1 MTKAEAYEKAW
12 RLGYEGNFSL
22 VDQIY
27 HPQYSAFE
35 DTTGITAKFE
45 DDITVVLSLSS
56 TVVIGP
62 YKCLSESEDHLRIQA
77 YSMFKEVEIFRSF
90 TTYATYKEGKIIT
103 QKTASEELDYD
114 PSEGQDWNWDDY
126 Q

>member
-12 RLGYEGNFSL
+12 RLGYKGDFSL
-22 VDQIY
+22 ADQIY
-27 HPQYSAFE
+27 HPQYSTFE
-35 DTTGITAKFE
+35 DTTGIKANLE
-45 DDITVVLSLSS
+45 DDKTVVLSFSS

-62 YKCLSESEDHLRIQA
+62 YKCLSESEDHLSIQA
-77 YSMFKEVEIFRSF
+77 YSMFKGVEIFRSF

-103 QKTASEELDYD
+103 QKTASEELDFD
-114 PSEGQDWNWDDY
+114 PSKGQDWNWDDY

>member
-12 RLGYEGNFSL
+12 RLGYKGDFSL

-35 DTTGITAKFE
+35 DTTGITANLE
-45 DDITVVLSLSS
+45 DDKTVVLSLSS

>member
-1 MTKAEAYEKAW
+1 MTKAEASEKAW
-12 RLGYEGNFSL
+12 RLGYKGDFSI

-27 HPQYSAFE
+27 HLQYSAFE
-35 DTTGITAKFE
+35 DTTGITANLE
-45 DDITVVLSLSS
+45 DDKTVDLSLSS
-56 TVVIGP
+56 AVVIGP
-62 YKCLSESEDHLRIQA
+62 YKCVSESEDHLSIQA

-90 TTYATYKEGKIIT
+90 TTYAAYEEGKIIT

-114 PSEGQDWNWDDY
+114 PSEGQDWNWEDY

>member
-12 RLGYEGNFSL
+12 RLGYKGDFSL

-35 DTTGITAKFE
+35 DTTGITANLE
-45 DDITVVLSLSS
+45 DDKTVVLSLSS

-77 YSMFKEVEIFRSF
+77 YSMFKEVEKFRSF

>member
-1 MTKAEAYEKAW
+1 MTKPEAYEKAW

-35 DTTGITAKFE
+35 DTTGITANLE
-45 DDITVVLSLSS
+45 DDKTVVLSLSS

>member
-27 HPQYSAFE
+27 HPQHSAFE

-45 DDITVVLSLSS
+45 DDTTVVLSLSS
-56 TVVIGP
+56 TVIIGP
-62 YKCLSESEDHLRIQA
+62 YKGVSESEDHLSIQA

-103 QKTASEELDYD
+103 QKTASEELDFD
-114 PSEGQDWNWDDY
+114 PSKGQDWNWDDY